1 MENLMLKVLTVSSL
15 LALAATPALSQG
27 VNPSNPVDPM
37 VAQPNTDMAPSA
49 QTTTDAP
56 VDAAQATDSGA
67 TATEPRTVTVQKL
80 VETEFS
86 SYDVN
91 KSGALESTEFSK
103 WVLALY
109 DASGDANAPK
119 DPETKAK
126 WAKAAFATADVD
138 KNQNISKAELNTF
151 LAG

>member
-1 MENLMLKVLTVSSL
+1 MENIMLKVLTVSSL

-27 VNPSNPVDPM
+27 VSPSAPADPMAAQPSTDVAPSTQTTPAVPSND
-37 VAQPNTDMAPSA
+37 TPS
-49 QTTTDAP
+49 
-56 VDAAQATDSGA
+56 TDSA
-67 TATEPRTVTVQKL
+67 SAAEPRAVTVQKL
-80 VETEFS
+80 VETGFP
-86 SYDVN
+86 SYDLN
-91 KSGALESTEFSK
+91 KSGTLESNEFSN

-138 KNQNISKAELNTF
+138 KNQNISKAELNKF